1 MSLTKRLVILAGLVG
16 LMFYNATAEQLWA
29 TIVDYQLSWY
39 KLGVPLA
46 WGLILGALVNLIGL
60 TSLQKWLEPLTFIS
74 ASLTTLGLTG
84 AAAIYAAHQQTGLLL
99 PALMISAVGI
109 GLYLFVYSFAR
120 FSAHKKSAPEG
131 NDSES

>member
-16 LMFYNATAEQLWA
+16 LMFYNASAEQLWA
-29 TIVDYQLSWY
+29 TIIDYQLSWY

-60 TSLQKWLEPLTFIS
+60 TRLDKWLEPLTFIS

-84 AAAIYAAHQQTGLLL
+84 AAAIYAAHQQAGLLL
-99 PALMISAVGI
+99 PALMISAIGV

-120 FSAHKKSAPEG
+120 FSAHKKDAVASK
-131 NDSES
+131 DSES